1 MNKLMTFELYK
12 STYMSAADKLERG
25 HKTRS
30 EELKKHA
37 AESGISAFRGNDEF
51 QSIYGHPFIFETYPD
66 LRYREDF
73 LGKFFITGFE
83 DCVYGSYREGYHGV
97 KVIMKSDYGKTIKL
111 EFVVVEDGVYR
122 GEDASV
128 YKMDLQYGFDQ
139 IQVRE
144 ISDFKFENRKDAFQL
159 RKFILELVE
168 DGELED
174 GDEYFTLDTM
184 PINKLYTT
192 K

>member
-12 STYMSAADKLERG
+12 STYMSAADKLEDW

-51 QSIYGHPFIFETYPD
+51 QSIYGYPFIFQNHSKLNR
-66 LRYREDF
+66 LRQF

-83 DCVYGSYREGYHGV
+83 DQVYGNYREGYHGV
-97 KVIMKSDYGKTIKL
+97 KVIMKSDYGKEIN
-111 EFVVVEDGVYR
+111 VELCVGSNNDFC
-122 GEDASV
+122 A
-128 YKMDLQYGFDQ
+128 MTLQYQDERGRTYDGKINTF
-139 IQVRE
+139 R
-144 ISDFKFENRKDAFQL
+144 FENRKDASQF

-174 GDEYFTLDTM
+174 GDEYFTLNTM
-184 PINKLYTT
+184 PINKLYSTN
-192 K
+192 